1 VRRLDRAGEWQRGR
15 AGESSL
21 ERAGAVIARLTRLAV
36 GAPRRMLLAA
46 AALFALAA
54 ALGAPVTGM
63 LGSGSQDFQ
72 DPASQFERANA
83 AITAATGQTAYYNVA
98 ALLRGGRD
106 IRHDPGARR
115 ATETLATL
123 LAGERGFQ
131 RLLDYPSSRLPALL
145 SRDGRETVVLAAF
158 ATTPEATAASRRV
171 RALVSGPAGRARLA
185 GMSARFGGE
194 GVTSNELN
202 ERTIHDLERAELLG
216 LPFLLVLSF
225 WFFRGIVAALLPPLV
240 GGLAILITFLALRV
254 VDQFVPVSVF
264 ALNLVSGMGLGLGI
278 DYSLFVLY
286 RYREELAGGS
296 TAGEAIER
304 TLRTVGRTVLFSSVT
319 VSAAMLSL
327 LVFPLRFLYSMGIGG
342 AIVAVCDGAVALG
355 LLPALLIALG
365 PRINALSPAWLQRRA
380 ARTARATQHGGWW
393 RLAHAVVRRP
403 APVALAGTGVLLA
416 AAIPALHVQFAPPSA
431 NLLPSA
437 AESRQVEKTLARDFS
452 SNVPEAAEIVFTG
465 TRPQA
470 LALAG
475 AAARAAGRLASAS
488 PPVRL
493 GGPVPGRADQN
504 TPGRLSQPAP
514 GRIGESAPG
523 RQGRGTWMIVL
534 SPHGSP
540 FTRAQQRLLA
550 RLRALGRPYRALVGG
565 ATAFFV
571 DQKAAISSH
580 IPLALLILVPLT
592 AGFLFLMT
600 GSLTIPAKALAMNVL
615 SVSVAVG
622 LQVVIFQDGHLSGL
636 LGFTPVGGLEES
648 SLVLML
654 VLAFAL
660 ATDYEVFVLGR
671 IKEAHDDGLD
681 NQAAIALGVER
692 TGRIVTAAA
701 LLFCVAI
708 GALVT
713 SQLFFTKQ
721 LGLGA
726 ALAVAVDASIVRAL
740 LVPSLMALM
749 GDWNWWAPGPLRRL
763 HDRIALRELGADT
776 ARSAAGIRS

>member
-1 VRRLDRAGEWQRGR
+1 
-15 AGESSL
+15 
-21 ERAGAVIARLTRLAV
+21 
-36 GAPRRMLLAA
+36 MLLSA

-72 DPASQFERANA
+72 DPASQFERAKA
-83 AITAATGQTAYYNVA
+83 AVTAVTGQSAYYNLAV
-98 ALLRGGRD
+98 LLHGGRD
-106 IRHDPGARR
+106 IRRDRGARR
-115 ATETLATL
+115 ATQTLATL
-123 LAGERGFQ
+123 LAGEHGFQ
-131 RLLDYPSSRLPALL
+131 RLLDYPSSRLPALV

-158 ATTPEATAASRRV
+158 ATTPEATAAAGHV
-171 RALVSGPAGRARLA
+171 RALVSGPAGRARLD

-194 GVTSNELN
+194 AVTSNELN

-216 LPFLLVLSF
+216 LPFLLALSF

-240 GGLAILITFLALRV
+240 GGLAILLTFLALRV

-304 TLRTVGRTVLFSSVT
+304 TLRTVGRTVLFSSLT

-403 APVALAGTGVLLA
+403 APVALAGAAVLLA
-416 AAIPALHVQFAPPSA
+416 AAVPALHVQFAPPSA
-431 NLLPSA
+431 NLLPSS

-452 SNVPEAAEIVFTG
+452 SNIPEAAEIVFTG

-470 LALAG
+470 VALAG

-488 PPVRL
+488 PPTRL
-493 GGPVPGRADQN
+493 GRA
-504 TPGRLSQPAP
+504 TPSRV
-514 GRIGESAPG
+514 GESAPG
-523 RQGRGTWMIVL
+523 RQGRSTWMIVL

-540 FTRAQQRLLA
+540 FTTAQQRLLA
-550 RLRALGRPYRALVGG
+550 RLRVLGRPHHALVSG

-660 ATDYEVFVLGR
+660 ATDYEVLVLGR

-681 NQAAIALGVER
+681 NHAAIALGVER

-763 HDRIALRELGADT
+763 HDRLRLRELGADSA
-776 ARSAAGIRS
+776 ARSAAGLRS